1 MNFFSDPTQNTP
13 GKILIKSNYRL
24 INLEIDKI
32 VFIKALADYVIIK
45 TTTEK
50 YITLS
55 TMKDMCDSLPKEKF
69 ARTHRSFII
78 NMNRITQITGMVAY
92 VTDETTKPFPVP
104 IGRVF
109 KKKFKESLKS

>member
-1 MNFFSDPTQNTP
+1 MEFLTDPIQSTP
-13 GKILIKSNYRL
+13 EKILIKSNYRL

-32 VFIKALADYVIIK
+32 VFIKALGDYVIIK
-45 TTTEK
+45 TIKEK

-69 ARTHRSFII
+69 ARTHRSFIV
-78 NMNRITQITGMVAY
+78 NMNRITEITGMVAY
-92 VTDETTKPFPVP
+92 VTDETTKRFPIP